1 MEWNVVK
8 ADGAK
13 DDTQWMLRCGS
24 IEGRKFLN
32 IIRDYI
38 NKNVPSLSYKV
49 INI

>member
-8 ADGAK
+8 ADSAK
-13 DDTQWMLRCGS
+13 DDTQWMLRCGT